1 MKIYAEWENN
11 GVFDNGLFNSW
22 DEYYAA
28 FFNPDIE
35 LLCVRVI
42 NQEGG
47 KMRVKTV
54 YVKDKQRLKLSA
66 FPNFSVTGSIT
77 GIKKI
82 YGKDALLVRCG
93 SWIYNV
99 TSRPDIYYSEAH

>member
-1 MKIYAEWENN
+1 
-11 GVFDNGLFNSW
+11 
-22 DEYYAA
+22 
-28 FFNPDIE
+28 
-35 LLCVRVI
+35 
-42 NQEGG
+42 
-47 KMRVKTV
+47 MRVKTV
-54 YVKDKQRLKLSA
+54 YVKDKQRLKLSD

-93 SWIYNV
+93 SWIYNA

>member
-1 MKIYAEWENN
+1 
-11 GVFDNGLFNSW
+11 
-22 DEYYAA
+22 
-28 FFNPDIE
+28 
-35 LLCVRVI
+35 
-42 NQEGG
+42 
-47 KMRVKTV
+47 MRVKTV
-54 YVKDKQRLKLSA
+54 YVKDKQRLKLSD

-99 TSRPDIYYSEAH
+99 TSRPDSMERLHSGTRKKMTHT

>member
-1 MKIYAEWENN
+1 
-11 GVFDNGLFNSW
+11 
-22 DEYYAA
+22 
-28 FFNPDIE
+28 
-35 LLCVRVI
+35 
-42 NQEGG
+42 
-47 KMRVKTV
+47 MRVKTV
-54 YVKDKQRLKLSA
+54 YVKDKQRLKLSD
-66 FPNFSVTGSIT
+66 FPNFSVTGNIT

>member
-1 MKIYAEWENN
+1 
-11 GVFDNGLFNSW
+11 
-22 DEYYAA
+22 
-28 FFNPDIE
+28 
-35 LLCVRVI
+35 
-42 NQEGG
+42 
-47 KMRVKTV
+47 MRVKTV
-54 YVKDKQRLKLSA
+54 YVKDKQRLKLSD

-99 TSRPDIYYSEAH
+99 TRMTHT